1 MIEIKHLEKKYLG
14 KAVLHDINCSFD
26 KGQVYGFMGENGAG
40 KSTLF
45 RCLMRI
51 EKFDG
56 EINADAGISIG
67 YLDDTPYFYS
77 FVTGKEYIEFCLKAK
92 QIPIDKDKI
101 EELNTKLQL
110 PLHRYA
116 SSYSLGMKKRLVLM
130 ALMLEDN
137 DFNVM
142 DEPFNGLDLAGTI
155 ILKQWIQQ
163 VKDGNKTIILSS
175 HIISSLTDICDDIAY
190 IHAGCIVNHYQH
202 KSADEIEADITEKYL
217 KL

>member
-1 MIEIKHLEKKYLG
+1 MIEIKHLSKKYLG
-14 KAVLHDINCSFD
+14 KTALRDINYSFD
-26 KGQVYGFMGENGAG
+26 KGHVYGFIGENGAG

-45 RCLMRI
+45 RCIMRI
-51 EKFDG
+51 EKFKG
-56 EINADAGISIG
+56 EVNIDANTSIG

-92 QIPIDKDKI
+92 RIAINDSKI
-101 EELNTKLQL
+101 AELNAKFQL

-116 SSYSLGMKKRLVLM
+116 SNYSLGMKKRLVLM

-137 DFNVM
+137 DLNVM

-163 VKDGNKTIILSS
+163 IKKENKTIVLSS
-175 HIISSLTDICDDIAY
+175 HIISSLTDICDEISY
-190 IHAGCIVNHYQH
+190 IHASCIVDHYQN